1 MSTQSAGSAHHHHAG
16 HDHTDG
22 HDPMAHTAH
31 AHAGH
36 HVMVHAPP
44 ADVGEAY
51 RQAYEQAEPDPGGAV
66 VSVELEARE
75 ADWQFMPGRTARAW
89 TFNGQVPGP
98 VIEARVGDVLEVRL
112 TNRLSEPT
120 TLHWH
125 GVRLPAAMDG
135 TDMVQHPVE
144 PGATFV
150 YRIKLLDA
158 GTFWYHSHS
167 NETVQV
173 KRGMYGAL
181 IVRGE
186 NEPVLDR
193 ERVLVLSDA
202 TVGPT
207 GDLWSTSAREGRDG
221 DVRLVNGAAEPEL
234 MIRGGQLE
242 RWRVINASS
251 ARYVKLSVGRRPF
264 WALGTGGGLVE
275 APVRLGDALLPPGD
289 RIDIAVGPFEPGD
302 TVALLSEPYDRGF
315 GSAEAERFATLRVGP
330 RADSRAVIAERLR
343 IIAPLVDGPVT
354 ASREVRLGERAG
366 ADGEVDY
373 LINETQ
379 HLRAED
385 VVVGEVQIWDI
396 VNTSTVD
403 HPFHLHGF
411 FFQVVERNGT
421 APAFRS
427 WEDTVNVPAG
437 GRVRIAWVPDDRP
450 GEWMYHCHILEHHAA
465 GMMAHFRV
473 VRAGSHREPSQVSPH
488 VQV

>member
-1 MSTQSAGSAHHHHAG
+1 MVSSRTTPPRRSRRSAAASSCRSACRLTSDGSSSHFSGRCRARSQCHPATTRLAAPAHNRISPQAQIPMSTQSAGSADHHHGG
-16 HDHTDG
+16 HDHIDG

-44 ADVGEAY
+44 ADVAEAY

-144 PGATFV
+144 PRATFV

-173 KRGMYGAL
+173 NRGMYGAL

-202 TVGPT
+202 PVDPT
-207 GDLWSTSAREGRDG
+207 GEVWSSSAREGRDG
-221 DVRLVNGAAEPEL
+221 NLRLVNGAAEPEL
-234 MIRGGQLE
+234 MIRGGQVE

-251 ARYVKLSVGRRPF
+251 ARYVKLSIGRRPF
-264 WALGTGGGLVE
+264 WALGTGG
-275 APVRLGDALLPPGD
+275 
-289 RIDIAVGPFEPGD
+289 
-302 TVALLSEPYDRGF
+302 
-315 GSAEAERFATLRVGP
+315 
-330 RADSRAVIAERLR
+330 
-343 IIAPLVDGPVT
+343 
-354 ASREVRLGERAG
+354 
-366 ADGEVDY
+366 
-373 LINETQ
+373 
-379 HLRAED
+379 
-385 VVVGEVQIWDI
+385 
-396 VNTSTVD
+396 
-403 HPFHLHGF
+403 
-411 FFQVVERNGT
+411 
-421 APAFRS
+421 
-427 WEDTVNVPAG
+427 
-437 GRVRIAWVPDDRP
+437 
-450 GEWMYHCHILEHHAA
+450 
-465 GMMAHFRV
+465 
-473 VRAGSHREPSQVSPH
+473 
-488 VQV
+488 